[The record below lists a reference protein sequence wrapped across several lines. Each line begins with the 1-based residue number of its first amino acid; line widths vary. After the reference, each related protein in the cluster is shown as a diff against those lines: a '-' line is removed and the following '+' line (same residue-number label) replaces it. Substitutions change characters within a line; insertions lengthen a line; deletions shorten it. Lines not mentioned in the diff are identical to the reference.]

1 MTDRIEENEMKNDPI
16 LQAILTALRE
26 SGNTTKM
33 LNPSRY
39 YDVLLAKD
47 ALDSLLLKI
56 GLEDKSTI
64 KMHYAFSTASVCTE
78 IEYLEVH
85 DMRELFFAAG
95 KANTLEIMPL
105 TNGKISIAFT
115 FQNVLVPIEY
125 LTDKEDS

>member
-56 GLEDKSTI
+56 GLEDKSTLKI
-64 KMHYAFSTASVCTE
+64 GKKVSQQKLQILLLIDGQQYFEAIE
-78 IEYLEVH
+78 I
-85 DMRELFFAAG
+85 
-95 KANTLEIMPL
+95 
-105 TNGKISIAFT
+105 
-115 FQNVLVPIEY
+115 
-125 LTDKEDS
+125 